1 MPINQDTKKFQESI
15 TQELNTIKDR
25 VRNLIGNKHWGEE
38 GRYKEVILRNVLKR
52 FLPQNISIGT
62 GFILS
67 EQKNISK
74 QMDIII
80 YDNTYPIFFQEGDFI
95 ITPEHNVKGIIEVKS
110 KITNSDIKTI
120 LNKFTLSINEIFKK
134 KQLDTLFLGIFSYE
148 EEVTIESLQEVLK
161 YDYKINHITLG
172 TNRFIKR
179 WRNKDKRN
187 LIGMENLEDNQND
200 FYNIYNINS
209 LSYSYF
215 ISNAIAQICSIKEK
229 GSWVYFPI
237 EGTKEIY
244 KENTVKIILQ
254 ADLQQIKDDY

>member
-1 MPINQDTKKFQESI
+1 MPITQDTQKFQESI

-25 VRNLIGNKHWGEE
+25 VRNLIGNKHWGED

-62 GFILS
+62 GFILN

-95 ITPEHNVKGIIEVKS
+95 ITPEHNVKGVIEVKS
-110 KITNSDIKTI
+110 NITSSNIKNI
-120 LNKFTLSINEIFKK
+120 LNKFTLSIDEIFKK
-134 KQLDTLFLGIFSYE
+134 PQSEKLFLGIFSYDE
-148 EEVTIESLQEVLK
+148 NVSIELLQEVLK

-172 TNRFIKR
+172 TNYFIKR
-179 WRNKDKRN
+179 WKAKDRKK
-187 LIGMENLEDNQND
+187 LVEIENPSMNTPND
-200 FYNIYNINS
+200 FYNIYEINN

-215 ISNAIAQICSIKEK
+215 ISNAIAQICKIKNK

-244 KENTVKIILQ
+244 RKNTIQITQQVDLLQ
-254 ADLQQIKDDY
+254 